1 MTQTKT
7 LYIDKLRGN
16 CYEKKNA
23 SLNKVSVLRLV
34 GQRNRA
40 WIWSAWLYRDVNSP
54 NSKQWRHI
62 IQIFLVIRYDGLRL

>member
-23 SLNKVSVLRLV
+23 SLNKVSVLLLV
-34 GQRNRA
+34 GERNRA
-40 WIWSAWLYRDVNSP
+40 WISGA
-54 NSKQWRHI
+54 
-62 IQIFLVIRYDGLRL
+62 